1 MIRRAALL
9 AAAGLTLGLVACS
22 QSQVTETL
30 ALVVTAADAAVTTLQ
45 ATGQIPPGTA
55 TLITNYLSEVSTGV
69 SFATMEL
76 ASSDSSALEGLA
88 YRPGVRLDQCAT
100 ASVRNCGGH
109 RRDRRGR
116 GAGGEQLPR
125 NHPAGRSEPHGRRR
139 ADAQTD
145 QGGKERAEQ
154 DRRPERTAQ
163 IEACAIAAKVVV

>member
-76 ASSDSSALEGLA
+76 ASSDSSAL
-88 YRPGVRLDQCAT
+88 
-100 ASVRNCGGH
+100 
-109 RRDRRGR
+109 
-116 GAGGEQLPR
+116 
-125 NHPAGRSEPHGRRR
+125 
-139 ADAQTD
+139 
-145 QGGKERAEQ
+145 
-154 DRRPERTAQ
+154 
-163 IEACAIAAKVVV
+163 